1 MPASDRPSR
10 DTSDERTGD
19 PTGAHTLGPHV
30 VGTRVVVRRLVRGET
45 GPSGGP
51 AMTDLLGECVAWTPG
66 PAGALVVR
74 REAGDLVRVP
84 LADVVAGK
92 PVPPRPS
99 VHARL
104 DPARADLLAAPGWP
118 ATEQERL
125 GGWLLRASG
134 GFSSRAN
141 SVLAVTDPE
150 VPLDD
155 AVAHAERWYVERG
168 LRPCAHVL
176 PGSAQ
181 MHAFED
187 AAWAPY
193 ETTSLMLASLSRVV
207 RRLEAPDVEV
217 TESRSVDAGWLATDE
232 RAARFGEAALAVLEA
247 GEVTLATVRDE
258 HGEVVARGRGTVHGD
273 WCGVAGLWTREDRRG
288 EGLSRAVLA
297 ALLERGA
304 EAGATTTYLQVVE
317 SNEAAR
323 ALYEALGW
331 AEHHQYLYLAAP

>member
-10 DTSDERTGD
+10 DTADERTGS
-19 PTGAHTLGPHV
+19 HTLGPHV
-30 VGTRVVVRRLVRGET
+30 VGTRVVVRRLVRGEV

-51 AMTDLLGECVAWTPG
+51 AMTDLLGECVSWTPG
-66 PAGALVVR
+66 PDGALVVR

-84 LADVVAGK
+84 LSDVVAGK
-92 PVPPRPS
+92 PVPPRPP

-118 ATEQERL
+118 ATEQEQL
-125 GGWLLRASG
+125 GGWVLRASG

-141 SVLAVTDPE
+141 SVLAVADPDR
-150 VPLDD
+150 PLDD
-155 AVAHAERWYVERG
+155 AVAHVEEWYAARD
-168 LRPCAHVL
+168 LRPRAHVL

-193 ETTSLMLASLSRVV
+193 ETTSLMLASLARVV
-207 RRLEAPDVEV
+207 RRLDAPDVEV
-217 TESRSVDAGWLATDE
+217 TESARVDAGWLATDE
-232 RAARFGEAALAVLEA
+232 RAARFGDAARAVLEA
-247 GEVTLATVRDE
+247 GTVTLATVRDE
-258 HGEVVARGRGTVHGD
+258 HGAVVARGRGTVHGD
-273 WCGVAGLWTREDRRG
+273 WCGVAGLWTREDRRR

-297 ALLERGA
+297 TLLERGA
-304 EAGATTTYLQVVE
+304 EAGATTAYLQVVE

-323 ALYEALGW
+323 GLYEALGW
-331 AEHHQYLYLAAP
+331 AEHHRYTYLAGP